1 MLKVAGGLTLFYAF
15 NIGYNVYNKETCKV
29 LDFPLT
35 IAVCSLGARA
45 PRRRARARARALSL
59 CATRARER

>member
-45 PRRRARARARALSL
+45 AAAAARARSRSARR
-59 CATRARER
+59 CAQR